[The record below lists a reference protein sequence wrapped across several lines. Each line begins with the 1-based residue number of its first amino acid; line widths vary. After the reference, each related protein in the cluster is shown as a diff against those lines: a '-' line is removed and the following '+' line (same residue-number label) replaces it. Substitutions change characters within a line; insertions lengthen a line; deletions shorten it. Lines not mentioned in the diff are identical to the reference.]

1 MSDLIERPSF
11 YEGQIL
17 GAADL
22 QAAVDHA
29 AGQMAR
35 HERYLHL
42 WGIASGLALAKQDRS
57 TAGTP
62 PVPYVEVTIQAGVAI
77 DGTGREVV
85 VADDTPLSE
94 ADFDQA
100 NVIGGTSAT
109 DWFPVFLVGGDQA
122 GLVPSFGSLGC
133 STGAATRTQ
142 EAFGIQFDRP
152 GKASGIDNQ
161 TAKAASDGP
170 GSNQWRVLVGFV
182 QWDRTISKFK
192 DIATKDQGIGL
203 RYAGVRADEVAARGG
218 ALVLRTA
225 GRTEAGKSAVI
236 MDDAN
241 GGELRFG
248 LQNAAGVV
256 TPVFTVNAKGDVK
269 AEGKI
274 QGAVTPNS
282 VQVQSGTAMHGVVL
296 PLPPGVTEEMVA
308 PGKGTVHIHLTPRM
322 DLTPLR
328 PTAAGLWVSIP
339 FQSYVDSDRR
349 LHCELRWLNVN
360 STPVS
365 IQDLPGLCDY
375 LLVVAV
381 AASKGGQ

>member
-57 TAGTP
+57 TAGPP
-62 PVPYVEVTIQAGVAI
+62 PVPYVEVTIKAGVAI

-85 VADDTPLSE
+85 VADDMPLSE

-100 NVIGGTSAT
+100 NVIGGTSVT

-142 EAFGIQFDRP
+142 EAFRIIFDRP
-152 GKASGIDNQ
+152 GKASEIDNQ
-161 TAKAASDGP
+161 TAKTASDGP
-170 GSNQWRVLVGFV
+170 GSNEWRVLVGFV
-182 QWDRTISKFK
+182 QWDPTISKFK

-203 RYAGVRADEVAARGG
+203 RYAGVCADEVAARGG

-225 GRTEAGKSAVI
+225 GRTEAGKSAMI

-256 TPVFTVNAKGDVK
+256 TPVFTVNAKGDIK

-274 QGAVTPNS
+274 QGAVPPGS
-282 VQVQSGTAMHGVVL
+282 VQIQSGTATDGVIL

-308 PGKGTVHIHLTPRM
+308 PGKGALHVHLTPRFGRIP
-322 DLTPLR
+322 TPLS
-328 PTAAGLWVSIP
+328 PDEWGSFSLEC
-339 FQSYVDSDRR
+339 FVDDDRR
-349 LHCELRWLNVN
+349 LHCLARWLKLDGS
-360 STPVS
+360 STPM
-365 IQDLPGLCDY
+365 ILNLPGPCDY
-375 LLVVAV
+375 LLIVAV
-381 AASKGGQ
+381 AAEGA